1 MSNGGPGVV
10 FGRRLHEW
18 FEVTGLNRA
27 ELATLVD
34 RAANHS
40 EQDTE
45 RADQTRAVVFW
56 LYGTTTGGAVPPLL
70 LDVIDEY
77 AETVRQEASKWM
89 RYSAELRQATDAL
102 IASAADASRSA
113 PSAAR
118 PPVPESFVRL
128 TDRERQILCLIGNAL
143 SNRQIA
149 VTLSISEKT
158 VKNHIT
164 SLLAKLGVSGRTEA
178 LVIALREG
186 VLAVEA
192 LAPTPRGQ

>member
-34 RAANHS
+34 RPANHS

-45 RADQTRAVVFW
+45 RADRARAVVLW
-56 LYGTTTGGAVPPLL
+56 LYGTTTGRAVPPLL

-102 IASAADASRSA
+102 IASAADASHSA

-192 LAPTPRGQ
+192 LAPMPRGQ